1 MDLLHYVTK
10 YVKDAWRKNEV
21 VSALYLDVKSAFPSL
36 MLEHL
41 LHDMRRQGTPSA
53 YIYWIRHKMEG
64 HTMMLVFDGFIS
76 ELITLNRGIYQ
87 GCPLSGILFQFYNA
101 DLIDGY
107 DPKKG
112 KTAVAFMDDALMLAC
127 AKNLLEVN
135 TKLVAMLM

>member
-1 MDLLHYVTK
+1 MYV
-10 YVKDAWRKNEV
+10 D
-21 VSALYLDVKSAFPSL
+21 
-36 MLEHL
+36 
-41 LHDMRRQGTPSA
+41 
-53 YIYWIRHKMEG
+53 WIKRKMEG
-64 HTMMLVFDGFIS
+64 CTMTLVFNGFVS
-76 ELITLNRGIYQ
+76 EPIALHRGINQ
-87 GCPLSGILFQFYNA
+87 GCPLSGILFQFYNT